1 MFNMLNFA
9 QDPDQKVKNALQR
22 DKILE
27 IYQYYILSVQSYR
40 EIKYSIYINIIFRVY
55 QVIEKYSIEPNT
67 EIKAG
72 RFPKTKYNYVSVLFR
87 NKGSIAEKDVTIA
100 ISPTKDKNYINPKIE
115 NQLVIPKNIIK
126 KLDCYNNKKYEL
138 TNLQLNIRDYT
149 FISQFS
155 VQNLWSD
162 QGDIILGSLWM
173 ATLGSFILNT
183 KKFLTFSYKK
193 KKKKLLQD
201 VTVKPNS
208 LIPEDILD
216 ISKVIFQNS
225 KKSTTK
231 YAKRN

>member
-162 QGDIILGSLWM
+162 QGDIILGSPQM
-173 ATLGSFILNT
+173 GTLSSFILNT
-183 KKFLTFSYKK
+183 KKKFLTFSYKK
-193 KKKKLLQD
+193 KKITLQD
-201 VTVKPNS
+201 VTVQPN
-208 LIPEDILD
+208 LVTLQDIQD
-216 ISKVIFQNS
+216 ISKAIFQED
-225 KKSTTK
+225 KKSITK
-231 YAKRN
+231 YAK